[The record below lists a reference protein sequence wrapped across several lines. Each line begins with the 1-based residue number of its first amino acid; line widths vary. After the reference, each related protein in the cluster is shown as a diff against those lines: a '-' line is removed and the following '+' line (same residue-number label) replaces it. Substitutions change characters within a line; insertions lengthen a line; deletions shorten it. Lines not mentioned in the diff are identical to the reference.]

1 MARSF
6 KPNAPFDVAMKL
18 LVHETVKVKGVV
30 KKIYRDTVESHFEY
44 PFSIN
49 RNDPVEFSRF
59 MAYIDTLPTFF
70 GSFKTYGGTENFS
83 NNIYMVFD
91 TAVIETWY
99 DPRFASDC
107 QIYICETQRLYNIIT
122 RPENINMR
130 HQFVQFKVENVGGK
144 A

>member
-1 MARSF
+1 MGRSF

-18 LVHETVKVKGVV
+18 LIPETIKVKGVV
-30 KKIYRDTVESHFEY
+30 RKIYRDTVESHFEY

-49 RNDPVEFSRF
+49 RNDPIEFSRF
-59 MAYIDTLPTFF
+59 MAYIDELPTFF

-83 NNIYMVFD
+83 NDVYMVFD
-91 TAVIETWY
+91 TAIIETWFN
-99 DPRFASDC
+99 PAITTDC
-107 QIYICETQRLYNIIT
+107 QIYVCETQRIYNIIT

-144 A
+144 T